1 MHNDTSSGDKS
12 GIYRNEGSLTTE
24 KDAVL
29 IFAYNKI
36 DGTLTV
42 VEKGNTEGYLIYG
55 LREAMQA
62 EGG

>member
-1 MHNDTSSGDKS
+1 MENSTKSGDKS
-12 GIYRNEGSLTTE
+12 GIYKNEGSLTT
-24 KDAVL
+24 KDETVL

-55 LREAMQA
+55 VREAMQA
-62 EGG
+62 